1 MASTGFKRHGGQAPQ
16 FLEACSIRF
25 AHKKIGEGKSVR
37 EHFMFNRHQDHIMKS
52 LNPKKT
58 DWVRFAW
65 ILQELGDLSANQIS
79 YVFNQ
84 LWSNR
89 SRSASSVAQIMVA
102 HRSKG
107 FETVEELTF
116 GHEHIKI
123 WTFYGEVPEIN
134 RRTVARWRDSINP
147 LRGLV

>member
-1 MASTGFKRHGGQAPQ
+1 
-16 FLEACSIRF
+16 
-25 AHKKIGEGKSVR
+25 
-37 EHFMFNRHQDHIMKS
+37 MKS

-89 SRSASSVAQIMVA
+89 SRSAASVAQIMVA

-134 RRTVARWRDSINP
+134 RRTVGRWRDMINP

>member
-1 MASTGFKRHGGQAPQ
+1 
-16 FLEACSIRF
+16 
-25 AHKKIGEGKSVR
+25 
-37 EHFMFNRHQDHIMKS
+37 MKS